1 MPELLSTPSRELV
14 KPEMLSL
21 ATEQTLRDESP
32 FFCRSI
38 VRLAAHVNLVIFCV
52 VFFFPQTLQPPPE
65 ISHSSVTRQPPHWSR
80 VLTGNCCN
88 TCGFSLSCS
97 CRSARFCWRCS
108 GHLSVIYPCLSLH
121 PFLFA
126 NWVQILVQMSTFIHT
141 THVLWWRL
149 RQLWTH
155 AIGPYWFK
163 PMSTDGKALSRPPW
177 WILKLFQYSQ
187 SELWLL
193 LRIPWQ
199 KPTLFHGQE
208 VRKPVAQIVA

>member
-163 PMSTDGKALSRPPW
+163 PMSTDGERPLAALRGEYSSYFSTVRVNCDSCLEFHDRNPPC
-177 WILKLFQYSQ
+177 FM
-187 SELWLL
+187 
-193 LRIPWQ
+193 
-199 KPTLFHGQE
+199 G
-208 VRKPVAQIVA
+208 RKWGSL